1 MKVLIVSRILVEV
14 LLGSTAF
21 PLRKLGREE
30 TIRDNMQVE
39 LVEDNVVCD
48 LFW

>member
-1 MKVLIVSRILVEV
+1 MRLTINTFILVEV
-14 LLGSTAF
+14 HLGSTAF